1 MDEQIIYSIQ
11 HVTKEFPGVKA
22 LSDVSIDVR
31 RGEILA
37 LVGENGAGKSTLMN
51 ILSGAYAPT
60 SGKIIYENQELTSLT
75 PDRAQKLGI
84 AMIHQELS
92 LSNALSV
99 AENIFEG
106 RLPKNKLGLVD
117 KGALYRR
124 SRELL
129 EEVGL
134 PNMNPGT
141 LVRDINVSQQ
151 QMVEIAKALS
161 LNAKF
166 LILDEPTSSLTV
178 KEADYLHEIM
188 RNLKKKGITMLYISH
203 KLDEILAISDR
214 IVVFRDGQLI
224 TTMQT
229 AETKIDDMVTNMVGR
244 EYSAG
249 YTREHYK
256 DDYATSKPLLEVDH
270 LNVGKKVKDVS
281 FKLYEGELLGITGL
295 VGAGRSEVLQAV
307 FGADP
312 RQSGEIKVAGKT
324 CKIKHPSDAIKNGLA
339 LVPEGRKAQSLFLQF
354 TVKENITIVSMKQ
367 VLNKL
372 KMISRKKEYGMADDY
387 SKRLRVKT
395 PSLDQKVVN
404 LSGGNQQKTVIARWL
419 ANHPTVLFLD
429 EPTQGIDIGAK
440 NEIYEIIDEMI
451 RQGASVIMV
460 SSEMQETISLCDRIL
475 VMYEGEIAG
484 EVYHKD
490 ATEQNIVTLM
500 AGQKL
505 NLAAK

>member
-1 MDEQIIYSIQ
+1 MEQQIIYSIQ

-22 LSDVSIDVR
+22 LSDISIDVR

-51 ILSGAYAPT
+51 ILSGAYGPT
-60 SGKIIYENQELTSLT
+60 SGKIIYEGQELTSLT
-75 PDRAQKLGI
+75 PDAAQKLGI

-106 RLPKNKLGLVD
+106 RLPKKMGLVD
-117 KGALYRR
+117 KRQLY
-124 SRELL
+124 SQSKQLL

-134 PNMNPGT
+134 PHLNPRT

-178 KEADYLHEIM
+178 NEAEYLHEIM
-188 RNLKKKGITMLYISH
+188 RRLKRKGITMLYISH

-214 IVVFRDGQLI
+214 IVVFRDGRLI
-224 TTMQT
+224 TTMETAQT
-229 AETKIDDMVTNMVGR
+229 QINDMVTNMVGR

-249 YTREHYK
+249 YARAHYK
-256 DDYATSKPLLEVDH
+256 DDYATARPILEVEH
-270 LNVGKKVKDVS
+270 LSVGKKVKDVS

-307 FGADP
+307 FGADK
-312 RQSGEIKVAGKT
+312 RQSGDITVEGQP
-324 CKIKHPSDAIKNGLA
+324 CKIGHPADAIAKGLA

-367 VLNKL
+367 VLSKL
-372 KMISRKKEYGMADDY
+372 KLIRRKKEYALAGEY
-387 SKRLRVKT
+387 SEKLRVKT
-395 PSLDQKVVN
+395 PSLDQKIVN

-419 ANHPTVLFLD
+419 LNKPKILFLD

-440 NEIYEIIDEMI
+440 NEIYEIIDGMVK
-451 RQGASVIMV
+451 QGASVIMV
-460 SSEMQETISLCDRIL
+460 SSEMTETISLCDRIL

-484 EVYHKD
+484 ELYHKD
-490 ATEQNIVTLM
+490 ATEHNIVTLM

-505 NLAAK
+505 ELNAQ

>member
-1 MDEQIIYSIQ
+1 MEQQIIYSIQ

-22 LSDVSIDVR
+22 LSDISIDVR
-31 RGEILA
+31 HGEILA

-60 SGKIIYENQELTSLT
+60 SGKIVYEGQELTSLT
-75 PDRAQKLGI
+75 PNRAQKLGI

-92 LSNALSV
+92 LSNALSI

-117 KGALYRR
+117 RAELNRQCKV
-124 SRELL
+124 LL

-134 PNMNPGT
+134 GHISPRT

-224 TTMQT
+224 TTM
-229 AETKIDDMVTNMVGR
+229 ETVNTQINDMVTNMVGR

-249 YTREHYK
+249 YAREHYK
-256 DDYATSKPLLEVDH
+256 DDYADSKPILEVDH

-307 FGADP
+307 FGADK
-312 RQSGEIKVAGKT
+312 RQSGDIKVAGKE
-324 CKIKHPSDAIKNGLA
+324 CKITHPSHAIAQGLA
-339 LVPEGRKAQSLFLQF
+339 LVPEGRKAQSLFLRF
-354 TVKENITIVSMKQ
+354 TVKENITLVALRQALS
-367 VLNKL
+367 KL
-372 KMISRKKEYGMADDY
+372 KLISRKKEYAFADEY
-387 SKRLRVKT
+387 SQKLRVKT

-419 ANHPTVLFLD
+419 ANHPRILFLD

-440 NEIYEIIDEMI
+440 NEIYEIIDGMI
-451 RQGASVIMV
+451 HNGASVIMV

-484 EVYHKD
+484 ELMHKD

-500 AGQKL
+500 AGQQLKL
-505 NLAAK
+505 EA

>member
-1 MDEQIIYSIQ
+1 MEDIIYSIQ
-11 HVTKEFPGVKA
+11 HITKEFPGVKA
-22 LSDVSIDVR
+22 LDDISIDVR

-60 SGKIIYENQELTSLT
+60 SGKIVYEGQELTSLT
-75 PDRAQKLGI
+75 PSRAQKLGI

-92 LSNALSV
+92 LSNALSI
-99 AENIFEG
+99 AENIYEG
-106 RLPKNKLGLVD
+106 RLPKNKSGFLNKKKLFED
-117 KGALYRR
+117 SAR
-124 SRELL
+124 LL

-134 PNMNPGT
+134 GHLSPKT

-161 LNAKF
+161 MDAKF

-188 RNLKKKGITMLYISH
+188 RRLKKKGITMLYISH
-203 KLDEILAISDR
+203 KLDEILKISDR

-224 TTMQT
+224 TTMNT
-229 AETKIDDMVTNMVGR
+229 AETAINDMVTSMVGR
-244 EYSAG
+244 EYSSG
-249 YTREHYK
+249 FSREHYK
-256 DDYATSKPLLEVDH
+256 EDYSTSRPVLEVEH

-307 FGADP
+307 FGADK
-312 RQSGEIKVAGKT
+312 RQSGDIIINGESCRA
-324 CKIKHPSDAIKNGLA
+324 KHPSDTIKQGLA
-339 LVPEGRKAQSLFLQF
+339 LVPEGRKAQSLFLRF
-354 TVKENITIVSMKQ
+354 TVKENVTVVSLKQ

-372 KMISRKKEYGMADDY
+372 HMISKKKEYNTAGEY
-387 SKRLRVKT
+387 SKKLRVKT

-404 LSGGNQQKTVIARWL
+404 LSGGNQQKVVIARWL
-419 ANHPTVLFLD
+419 ANHPTILFLD

-440 NEIYEIIDEMI
+440 NEIYEIIDNMI
-451 RQGASVIMV
+451 RGGASVVMV
-460 SSEMQETISLCDRIL
+460 SSEMQENISLCDRII
-475 VMYEGEIAG
+475 VMYDGEIAG
-484 EVYHKD
+484 EIMHKD
-490 ATEQNIVTLM
+490 ATEENIVTLM

-505 NLAAK
+505 NLNAN